1 MATTSFKDLR
11 PFFGT
16 IDDTPGEQFCHLN
29 YVGSNFRVAINA
41 GNVNHIETQPVLQFM
56 LAENHIGSNPAEGK
70 YLHESIVDLV
80 SNTAKFHHLIENG
93 AYGGSPQ
100 PISASPSADWLVNS
114 VYKNWAS
121 LSPDVRAFYSEH
133 MHMLQQNKSGQWVA
147 PTQPID
153 KIVSNPAMLGNVRLN
168 LTKANAV
175 KENPILFAT
184 TLPRIPKSVEGFRV
198 TTKSGVK
205 SFPFA
210 GGVPE
215 TFLQD
220 VYMSVFKSGSGFNFG
235 SMNVDTPD
243 WSGAPV
249 VSTLDT
255 KKFMR
260 SALVAHSKVVP
271 RSPYSGDANLDDVF
285 ESVVTG
291 RVYTKKDDGKLYV
304 RDGSGPEVEYV
315 DAELKALRDNC
326 FSTGIKGDS
335 ETGCGTVFQCLLS
348 GRPENLSRCL
358 ENLKNQDMYK
368 VAQTEVEKMQPRIA
382 VQLLK
387 TFGFAPR
394 KELPSGQYLPPSFS
408 EWTSK
413 ILPRSVDDE
422 TRKAIMENKSLME
435 YLKAVVNLVRNN
447 PAIISENRQV
457 LAKSDF
463 AKKAELSVFVQPTTS
478 AARSKLNTTI
488 LEQGVLMSQPSI
500 NQMFPFGGMLN
511 NVLLNRGMF
520 NPSVQ
525 LIGGG
530 SSDQTCVNANLLND
544 MFSVT
549 YAEME
554 RNGKVLVEED
564 KEKINAAIQ
573 KVANLEKQLIRILED
588 FKLFSKLNSALSVG
602 GTVSVDP
609 VTLKEVVASAE
620 NQVSSEAMNNLSSC
634 ASQNIGE
641 QSQVMS
647 DLIFKVQRSL
657 VELLSKGY
665 SGNLS
670 QARQ

>member
-1 MATTSFKDLR
+1 MATTSFVNLR

-16 IDDTPGEQFCHLN
+16 IENTPGEQLCHLN

-56 LAENHIGSNPAEGK
+56 LAENHVGSDPKESK
-70 YLHESIVDLV
+70 FLHESIIDLV
-80 SNTAKFHHLIENG
+80 CNTAKFHHLVENG

-100 PISASPSADWLVNS
+100 SINKSPAADWLVNS
-114 VYKNWAS
+114 VYKNWAT
-121 LSPDVRAFYSEH
+121 LSSDVRAFYSEH
-133 MHMLQQNKSGQWVA
+133 MHMLQQNKDGKWNS
-147 PTQPID
+147 PRQPID
-153 KIVSNPAMLGNVRLN
+153 KIVSNPSMLGIVRLN

-184 TLPRIPKSVEGFRV
+184 TLPRLPKSVEGFRV
-198 TTKSGVK
+198 TTTSGVQK
-205 SFPFA
+205 YPFS
-210 GGVPE
+210 GNVPE

-220 VYMSVFKSGSGFNFG
+220 VYMSVFKSGTGFNYG
-235 SMNVDTPD
+235 TMTITTPD
-243 WSGAPV
+243 WSGTKV

-260 SALVAHSKVVP
+260 NALIAHSKVVA
-271 RSPYSGDANLDDVF
+271 RSPYSGEANLDDVF
-285 ESVVTG
+285 ESIVTG

-304 RDGSGPEVEYV
+304 RDGSGPETLYE
-315 DAELKALRDNC
+315 DGELEALGENC
-326 FSTGIKGDS
+326 FTTGIKDDG
-335 ETGCGTVFQCLLS
+335 TGCGTVFQCLLS

-358 ENLKNQDMYK
+358 DNLKNQDMYK
-368 VAQTEVEKMQPRIA
+368 VAQSEVEKMQPRIA

-413 ILPRSVDDE
+413 ILPRSVDE
-422 TRKAIMENKSLME
+422 ATKKAIMENKPLMD

-457 LAKSDF
+457 LAPSGF
-463 AKKAELSVFVQPTTS
+463 AKKAELAVFVQPTTS

-488 LEQGVLMSQPSI
+488 LEQGVLMTQPSL
-500 NQMFPFGGMLN
+500 NQMFPLAGMLPN
-511 NVLLNRGMF
+511 LGLGRGGMF
-520 NPSVQ
+520 NPSIQ

-530 SSDQTCVNANLLND
+530 SSDQTCINANTLKD

-554 RNGKVLVEED
+554 RNGKVLVDED
-564 KEKINAAIQ
+564 KQKIDAAVQ

-602 GTVSVDP
+602 GTISVDP
-609 VTLKEVVASAE
+609 VTLKEVVSCAE
-620 NQVSSEAMNNLSSC
+620 NQVSTEAMNNLSSC

-641 QSQVMS
+641 QSQIIH
-647 DLIFKVQRSL
+647 DLFFKVQRSL
-657 VELLSKGY
+657 VELMANGQ

-670 QARQ
+670 QAR

>member
-1 MATTSFKDLR
+1 MALTSLQDLR

-16 IDDTPGEQFCHLN
+16 RDTTPGEQFCHLN

-41 GNVNHIETQPVLQFM
+41 GNVSRIETQPILQFM
-56 LAENHIGSNPAEGK
+56 LAENYIGSDPKEGK
-70 YLHESIVDLV
+70 FIHESIIDLV
-80 SNTAKFHHLIENG
+80 SNTAKFHHLVENG
-93 AYGGSPQ
+93 GKYRGSPA
-100 PISASPSADWLVNS
+100 PVTKDSPAEWIINA
-114 VYKNWAS
+114 VYKNWET
-121 LSPDVRAFYSEH
+121 LSSDVRTFYSEH
-133 MHMLQQNKSGQWVA
+133 MHMLQLKDGKWSSPSQSIENTIKGGVLSGN
-147 PTQPID
+147 I
-153 KIVSNPAMLGNVRLN
+153 RLN

-198 TTKSGVK
+198 TTTSGVQ
-205 SFPFA
+205 SFSFS
-210 GGVPE
+210 GTVPE

-220 VYMSVFKSGSGFNFG
+220 VYMEVFRNASSFTFG
-235 SMNVDTPD
+235 KVNVVTPG
-243 WSGAPV
+243 WSYAPV
-249 VSTLDT
+249 VSTLET
-255 KKFMR
+255 RKFMR
-260 SALVAHSKVVP
+260 NSLVAHSKVVA
-271 RSPYSGDANLDDVF
+271 REPYRGDANLDDVF
-285 ESVVTG
+285 ESVITG

-304 RDGSGPEVEYV
+304 KDGSAAEVEYN
-315 DAELKALRDNC
+315 DAELEALDGNC
-326 FSTGIKGDS
+326 FTTGIKDDS
-335 ETGCGTVFQCLLS
+335 TGCGTVFQCLLS

-358 ENLKNQDMYK
+358 DKLKNQDMYK

-382 VQLLK
+382 IQLLK

-413 ILPRSVDDE
+413 ILPRSVDEE
-422 TRKAIMENKSLME
+422 TKKAIMENKSLME

-447 PAIISENRQV
+447 PAIISENRQS

-463 AKKAELSVFVQPTTS
+463 AKKAELAIFVQPTNGAS
-478 AARSKLNTTI
+478 RAKLNTTI
-488 LEQGVLMSQPSI
+488 LEQGVLMSQPSL

-511 NVLLNRGMF
+511 NVNMNRGMF

-530 SSDQTCVNANLLND
+530 SSDQECVNGNILKD

-564 KEKINAAIQ
+564 KHKIDSAIQ
-573 KVANLEKQLIRILED
+573 KVCNLEKQLMRILED
-588 FKLFSKLNSALSVG
+588 FKLFSKLNAALSVG

-609 VTLKEVVASAE
+609 VTLKEVISSAE
-620 NQVSSEAMNNLSSC
+620 NQVSTEAMNNLSSC

-641 QSQVMS
+641 QTQLMS
-647 DLIFKVQRSL
+647 DLIFNVQRSL

>member
-1 MATTSFKDLR
+1 MALTSLQSLR

-16 IDDTPGEQFCHLN
+16 IDETPGEQFCHLN
-29 YVGSNFRVAINA
+29 YVGSDFSVAINA
-41 GNVNHIETQPVLQFM
+41 GNVNRIETQPVLQFM
-56 LAENHIGSNPAEGK
+56 LAENHVGSDPKEGK
-70 YLHESIVDLV
+70 YLHESIIDLV

-93 AYGGSPQ
+93 SYGGTAKAINGNPT
-100 PISASPSADWLVNS
+100 AEWLVNA
-114 VYKNWAS
+114 VYKNWDK
-121 LSPDVRAFYSEH
+121 LTDDVRKFYSEH
-133 MHMLQQNKSGQWVA
+133 MHMLQTNKSGQWSA
-147 PTQPID
+147 PTRPID
-153 KIVSNPAMLGNVRLN
+153 ELVKNSAYLGIVRLN
-168 LTKANAV
+168 MTKANKV

-198 TTKSGVK
+198 TTTSGVQ
-205 SFPFA
+205 SFAFS
-210 GGVPE
+210 GNVPE

-220 VYMSVFKSGSGFNFG
+220 IYMDIFKNGTSFNFG
-235 SMNVDTPD
+235 SMNIVTPD
-243 WSGAPV
+243 WSGAKVP
-249 VSTLDT
+249 STLDT

-260 SALVAHSKVVP
+260 NSLVAHSKVVA
-271 RSPYSGDANLDDVF
+271 REPYKGDANLDDVF
-285 ESVVTG
+285 QSVVTG

-304 RDGSGPEVEYV
+304 KDGSAPEVEYV
-315 DAELKALRDNC
+315 DAELQALNNNC
-326 FSTGIKGDS
+326 FTTGIKDDS
-335 ETGCGTVFQCLLS
+335 TGCGTVFQCLLS

-358 ENLKNQDMYK
+358 DKLKNQDMYK

-422 TRKAIMENKSLME
+422 TRKAIMENKPLME

-447 PAIISENRQV
+447 PAIISENREV
-457 LAKSDF
+457 LVKSDF
-463 AKKAELSVFVQPTTS
+463 AKKADLAVFVQPTTS

-488 LEQGVLMSQPSI
+488 LEQGVLMSQPSL

-554 RNGKVLVEED
+554 RSGKVLVEED
-564 KEKINAAIQ
+564 KQKITAAIQ
-573 KVANLEKQLIRILED
+573 KIANLEKQLIRILED
-588 FKLFSKLNSALSVG
+588 FKLFSKLNAALSVG

-609 VTLKEVVASAE
+609 VTLKEVVTSAE
-620 NQVSSEAMNNLSSC
+620 NQVSTEAMNNLSSC

-641 QSQVMS
+641 QTQLMS